1 MKPTLRIRPYRLAL
15 YALLCLVAGSAGYS
29 CRRQYTPKPDGYFRI
44 DPYPD
49 SYRRTTL
56 LEPALSFEVPEG
68 TTLADLLGSEGY
80 DRSRIA
86 VEVDGD
92 ICPRADLGSRVIR
105 GGETVEVVSF
115 VGGG

>member
-1 MKPTLRIRPYRLAL
+1 MRMVMESPCVSVTVNGKVIEL
-15 YALLCLVAGSAGYS
+15 
-29 CRRQYTPKPDGYFRI
+29 
-44 DPYPD
+44 
-49 SYRRTTL
+49 
-56 LEPALSFEVPEG
+56 PEG

-92 ICPRADLGSRVIR
+92 ICPRADLCSRVIR

>member
-1 MKPTLRIRPYRLAL
+1 MRMVMESPCVSVTVNGKVIEL
-15 YALLCLVAGSAGYS
+15 
-29 CRRQYTPKPDGYFRI
+29 
-44 DPYPD
+44 
-49 SYRRTTL
+49 
-56 LEPALSFEVPEG
+56 PEG

-92 ICPRADLGSRVIR
+92 ICPRADLGFRVIR

>member
-1 MKPTLRIRPYRLAL
+1 MRMVMEAPCIAVTVNGKVI
-15 YALLCLVAGSAGYS
+15 
-29 CRRQYTPKPDGYFRI
+29 
-44 DPYPD
+44 
-49 SYRRTTL
+49 
-56 LEPALSFEVPEG
+56 EVLEG

>member
-1 MKPTLRIRPYRLAL
+1 MRMVMESP
-15 YALLCLVAGSAGYS
+15 CVAVTVNG
-29 CRRQYTPKPDGYFRI
+29 KVI
-44 DPYPD
+44 
-49 SYRRTTL
+49 
-56 LEPALSFEVPEG
+56 EVPEG

-92 ICPRADLGSRVIR
+92 ICPRADFGSRVIR

>member
-1 MKPTLRIRPYRLAL
+1 MRMVMESPCIAVTVNGKVI
-15 YALLCLVAGSAGYS
+15 
-29 CRRQYTPKPDGYFRI
+29 
-44 DPYPD
+44 
-49 SYRRTTL
+49 
-56 LEPALSFEVPEG
+56 EVPEG

-92 ICPRADLGSRVIR
+92 ICPRADLGSHVIR

-115 VGGG
+115 VGGGRWAAARA

>member
-1 MKPTLRIRPYRLAL
+1 MRMVMESPCVSVTVNGKVIEL
-15 YALLCLVAGSAGYS
+15 
-29 CRRQYTPKPDGYFRI
+29 
-44 DPYPD
+44 
-49 SYRRTTL
+49 
-56 LEPALSFEVPEG
+56 PEG

-105 GGETVEVVSF
+105 GGATVEVVSF

>member
-1 MKPTLRIRPYRLAL
+1 MRMVMESPCIAVTVNGKVI
-15 YALLCLVAGSAGYS
+15 
-29 CRRQYTPKPDGYFRI
+29 
-44 DPYPD
+44 
-49 SYRRTTL
+49 
-56 LEPALSFEVPEG
+56 EVPEG

-92 ICPRADLGSRVIR
+92 ICPRANLGSRVIR

>member
-1 MKPTLRIRPYRLAL
+1 MRMVMESP
-15 YALLCLVAGSAGYS
+15 CVAVTVNG
-29 CRRQYTPKPDGYFRI
+29 KVI
-44 DPYPD
+44 
-49 SYRRTTL
+49 
-56 LEPALSFEVPEG
+56 EVPEG

>member
-1 MKPTLRIRPYRLAL
+1 MRMVMESP
-15 YALLCLVAGSAGYS
+15 CVAVTVNG
-29 CRRQYTPKPDGYFRI
+29 KVI
-44 DPYPD
+44 
-49 SYRRTTL
+49 
-56 LEPALSFEVPEG
+56 EVPEG

-80 DRSRIA
+80 DHSRIA

>member
-1 MKPTLRIRPYRLAL
+1 MRMVMESPCIAVTVNGKVIEL
-15 YALLCLVAGSAGYS
+15 
-29 CRRQYTPKPDGYFRI
+29 
-44 DPYPD
+44 
-49 SYRRTTL
+49 
-56 LEPALSFEVPEG
+56 PEG

>member
-1 MKPTLRIRPYRLAL
+1 MRMVMESPCIAVTVNGKVI
-15 YALLCLVAGSAGYS
+15 
-29 CRRQYTPKPDGYFRI
+29 
-44 DPYPD
+44 
-49 SYRRTTL
+49 
-56 LEPALSFEVPEG
+56 EVPEG

>member
-1 MKPTLRIRPYRLAL
+1 MRMVMESPCIAVTVNGKVI
-15 YALLCLVAGSAGYS
+15 
-29 CRRQYTPKPDGYFRI
+29 
-44 DPYPD
+44 
-49 SYRRTTL
+49 
-56 LEPALSFEVPEG
+56 EVPEG
-68 TTLADLLGSEGY
+68 MTLADLLGSEGY

>member
-1 MKPTLRIRPYRLAL
+1 M
-15 YALLCLVAGSAGYS
+15 
-29 CRRQYTPKPDGYFRI
+29 RRVMESPCIEITVNGKVI
-44 DPYPD
+44 
-49 SYRRTTL
+49 
-56 LEPALSFEVPEG
+56 EVPKG
-68 TTLADLLGSEGY
+68 TTLAELLGSEGY

>member
-1 MKPTLRIRPYRLAL
+1 MRMVMEPP
-15 YALLCLVAGSAGYS
+15 CVAVTVNG
-29 CRRQYTPKPDGYFRI
+29 KVI
-44 DPYPD
+44 
-49 SYRRTTL
+49 
-56 LEPALSFEVPEG
+56 EVPEG

>member
-1 MKPTLRIRPYRLAL
+1 MRMVMESPCVSVTVNGKVIEL
-15 YALLCLVAGSAGYS
+15 
-29 CRRQYTPKPDGYFRI
+29 
-44 DPYPD
+44 
-49 SYRRTTL
+49 
-56 LEPALSFEVPEG
+56 PEG

-92 ICPRADLGSRVIR
+92 ICPRANLGSRVIR

>member
-1 MKPTLRIRPYRLAL
+1 MRMVMESP
-15 YALLCLVAGSAGYS
+15 CVAVTVNG
-29 CRRQYTPKPDGYFRI
+29 KVI
-44 DPYPD
+44 E
-49 SYRRTTL
+49 L
-56 LEPALSFEVPEG
+56 PEG

>member
-1 MKPTLRIRPYRLAL
+1 MRMVMESPCVSVTVNGKVI
-15 YALLCLVAGSAGYS
+15 
-29 CRRQYTPKPDGYFRI
+29 
-44 DPYPD
+44 
-49 SYRRTTL
+49 
-56 LEPALSFEVPEG
+56 ELSEG

>member
-1 MKPTLRIRPYRLAL
+1 MRMVMESPCVSVTVNGKVIEL
-15 YALLCLVAGSAGYS
+15 
-29 CRRQYTPKPDGYFRI
+29 
-44 DPYPD
+44 
-49 SYRRTTL
+49 
-56 LEPALSFEVPEG
+56 PEG

-92 ICPRADLGSRVIR
+92 NCPRADLGSRVNR

>member
-1 MKPTLRIRPYRLAL
+1 MRMVMESPCVSVTVNGKVIEL
-15 YALLCLVAGSAGYS
+15 
-29 CRRQYTPKPDGYFRI
+29 
-44 DPYPD
+44 
-49 SYRRTTL
+49 
-56 LEPALSFEVPEG
+56 PEG